1 MVDSQV
7 MNNYPNRL
15 RQGAHTTYEL
25 WYHFV
30 WIPKYR
36 HQVLTGA
43 TRDCL
48 HERLLERCQ
57 LLELEVDSM
66 AIEPDHVHL
75 FLGAPPR
82 WSPADIAYHLKKAT
96 GQELLAEFPA
106 LRQQLWKGAFWAR
119 GYFVS
124 TVGETR
130 LSDQIRAYIRKQGQL
145 APLEP
150 VRPRDQLR
158 LF

>member
-1 MVDSQV
+1 MVDSEV
-7 MNNYPNRL
+7 MNNIPNRL
-15 RQGAHTTYEL
+15 RQGAHTTYDL

-36 HQVLTGA
+36 RSVLTGA
-43 TRDCL
+43 TRDYL

-57 LLELEVDSM
+57 LLELEIDSM

-96 GQELLAEFPA
+96 GQELMAEFPA
-106 LRQQLWKGAFWAR
+106 LRHQFGQGALWAR

-124 TVGETR
+124 TVGEDR
-130 LSDQIRAYIRKQGQL
+130 VSDQIRAYIHKQGQL
-145 APLEP
+145 APREP
-150 VRPRDQLR
+150 VRQSDQLS

>member
-1 MVDSQV
+1 MEDREV
-7 MNNYPNRL
+7 MNNPSHCL
-15 RQGAHTTYEL
+15 RQGAHTTYDL

-36 HQVLTGA
+36 HSVLTGT
-43 TRDCL
+43 TRDYL

-57 LLELEVDSM
+57 LLEWEIDSM

-96 GQELLAEFPA
+96 GQELMAEFPT
-106 LRQQLWKGAFWAR
+106 LRHQFRKGALWAR

-124 TVGETR
+124 SAGENR
-130 LSDQIRAYIRKQGQL
+130 VSDQIRAYIHKQGQL
-145 APLEP
+145 APLEA
-150 VRPRDQLR
+150 VRQSDQLS

>member
-1 MVDSQV
+1 

-25 WYHFV
+25 GYHFV

-36 HQVLTGA
+36 HPVLTGA
-43 TRDCL
+43 IRERL
-48 HERLLERCQ
+48 HEMLQGQCQFLGLEWA
-57 LLELEVDSM
+57 SW
-66 AIEPDHVHL
+66 AFEPDHVHL

-82 WSPADIAYHLKKAT
+82 WSPAEVAHRLKKET
-96 GQELLAEFPA
+96 GPQLLAEFPH
-106 LRQQLWKGAFWAR
+106 LRQQFRKGALGAR

-124 TVGETR
+124 TVSEAR
-130 LSDQIRAYIRKQGQL
+130 LTDQIRAYLRKQGQL

-150 VRPRDQLR
+150 VCQSDQLR